1 MSQTIQVNPVELA
14 TYLASNR
21 IDELYQAD
29 EIPYPYEDNKEFKF
43 VPWYHTKYTKQGQIT
58 FDSQYKWY
66 YKVITSH
73 ERKPI
78 NKEVEYEIIEDD
90 ENNYHDM
97 EDVLGEYDG
106 SKLIELYN
114 WREGKVNTYTIYKY
128 EDKYILERTFINKWG
143 YYDES
148 CDLIKLINP

>member
-14 TYLASNR
+14 SFLGNAYLH
-21 IDELYQAD
+21 EMYQ
-29 EIPYPYEDNKEFKF
+29 I
-43 VPWYHTKYTKQGQIT
+43 GQIEYPFVDSDDIET
-58 FDSQYKWY
+58 PSTYTEKGQKQFDQIYDWY
-66 YKVITSH
+66 YNVITSH

-78 NKEVEYEIIEDD
+78 NKKVEYEIIEDD

-148 CDLIKLINP
+148 CDLIKLINH